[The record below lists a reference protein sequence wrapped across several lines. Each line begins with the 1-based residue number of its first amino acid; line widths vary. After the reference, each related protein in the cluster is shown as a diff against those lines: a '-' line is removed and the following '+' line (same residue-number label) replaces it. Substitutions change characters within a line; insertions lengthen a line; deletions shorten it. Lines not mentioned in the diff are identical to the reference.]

1 MGRVDGKVALI
12 SGGARGMGAA
22 HARAL
27 VGEGAKVVIGDILD
41 DDGKKLADEIGE
53 AARYVHLDVTQPEEW
68 DAAVSTAVNDFGK
81 LNVLVNNAGIVALG
95 QLGQFNVDKWNKV
108 IDVNLNGTFHGIQAV
123 VEPMKAAGGGS
134 IINVSSIEGLRGA
147 VMVHPY
153 VASKWAVRGLT
164 KSASL
169 ELAPQNIRVN
179 SIHPGFIRTPMTK
192 HFPDDMVTVPLGR
205 PGVSAV
211 VGRDGVAHPGSAH
224 RRADAEIFCASV
236 EIARRHLEQRQHD
249 LERLA
254 VTPVLAS
261 QRRQRLHVT
270 DRVVPDV
277 RRAAPP

>member
-1 MGRVDGKVALI
+1 MGRVDGKVAVI

-41 DDGKKLADEIGE
+41 DEGKALATELGD
-53 AARYVHLDVTQPEEW
+53 AARYVHLDVTQPSEW
-68 DAAVSTAVNDFGK
+68 EAAVSAAVDDFGK

-108 IDVNLNGTFHGIQAV
+108 IDVNLNGTFHGIQAAI
-123 VEPMKAAGGGS
+123 EPMKAAGGGS
-134 IINVSSIEGLRGA
+134 SIEGLRGA
-147 VMVHPY
+147 IMVHPY

-169 ELAPQNIRVN
+169 ELASQNIRVN

-205 PGVSAV
+205 PGVADEVATFV
-211 VGRDGVAHPGSAH
+211 V
-224 RRADAEIFCASV
+224 F
-236 EIARRHLEQRQHD
+236 
-249 LERLA
+249 
-254 VTPVLAS
+254 LAS
-261 QRRQRLHVT
+261 DESSYATGAEFVMDGGLVNDVPHRL
-270 DRVVPDV
+270 
-277 RRAAPP
+277 